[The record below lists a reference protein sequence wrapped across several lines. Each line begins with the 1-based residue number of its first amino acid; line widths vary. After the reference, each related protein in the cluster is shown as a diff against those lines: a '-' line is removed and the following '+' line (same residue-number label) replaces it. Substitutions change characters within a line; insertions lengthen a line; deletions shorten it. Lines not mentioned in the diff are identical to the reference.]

1 MLIVVVTGGLGAGK
15 TTATEYFRSRGASV
29 ICLDDVARYVLE
41 PGTPTFERVVAEFGE
56 CILTS
61 DGAIDRA
68 ALADAAF
75 SSSEQSAR
83 LNALVHP
90 EIARQVGTSLTELR
104 LMPEHQPEVVV
115 LEIPLLAEAPVFAE
129 LADEVLAIVAPE
141 PVRIA
146 RAAAR
151 GMTAEDARR
160 RIARQADDDE
170 RTALATEVIV
180 NDSDAAEFTRQLA
193 EFWDG
198 HVVSGGAAG
207 R

>member
-29 ICLDDVARYVLE
+29 ISLDDVARYVLE
-41 PGTPTFERVVAEFGE
+41 PGTPTFERVVEEFGTGV
-56 CILTS
+56 LTPG
-61 DGAIDRA
+61 GAIDRA

-75 SSSEQSAR
+75 ASEENTMR
-83 LNALVHP
+83 LNAIMHP
-90 EIARQVGTSLTELR
+90 EVARQVGTSLTELR

-115 LEIPLLAEAPVFAE
+115 LEIPLLVEAPVFAE

-141 PVRIA
+141 GVRVA

-151 GMTAEDARR
+151 GMSAQEAAR
-160 RIARQADDDE
+160 RIARQAGDDE
-170 RTALATEVIV
+170 RASLATKVIV
-180 NDSDAAEFTRQLA
+180 NEGDPAQFERSLA
-193 EFWDG
+193 EFWEG
-198 HVVSGGAAG
+198 HVDAGGAAG